1 MPQIDWNS
9 SLIEAAAYQDQW
21 SLLELAF
28 RSGAV
33 YHYFAV
39 PAQTY
44 QELLRAE
51 SKGVFSTPISGIA
64 SPTSRSIL
72 RASAVKFPP
81 RPTRRRNDFVAYVDT
96 PPMMQHP
103 PAA

>member
-51 SKGVFSTPISGIA
+51 SKGVFFNSYI
-64 SPTSRSIL
+64 
-72 RASAVKFPP
+72 
-81 RPTRRRNDFVAYVDT
+81 RNRFAYVKI
-96 PPMMQHP
+96 HP
-103 PAA
+103 TGERS